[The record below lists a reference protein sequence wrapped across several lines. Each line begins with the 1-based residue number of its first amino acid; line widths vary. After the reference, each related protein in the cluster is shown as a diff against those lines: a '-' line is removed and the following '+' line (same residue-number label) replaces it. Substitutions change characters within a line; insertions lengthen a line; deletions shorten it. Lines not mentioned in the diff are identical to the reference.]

1 MSPCYPVVDGRL
13 KSRITISRNC
23 LEIVASSAF
32 ERATPN
38 KFETDEELKEL
49 CRLASDVPSLWHH
62 PVVSHQERKEI
73 LRCLIDHIVV
83 AATKERIDAT
93 IFWKSGAQTPILIWR
108 DIGRYNLVRELH
120 AKKLT
125 VFEIKEHLAAGKTST
140 GQKVNITVGRL
151 YDILRK
157 LGLTSNRFSGDY
169 LSLRE
174 KALLLN
180 RQGHS
185 VDWITENFNER
196 GFKSA
201 SGKPWTRD
209 MIYGLLRAQG
219 KTPISLEE
227 VHRKAITEARAR
239 GLNYR

>member
-1 MSPCYPVVDGRL
+1 M
-13 KSRITISRNC
+13 
-23 LEIVASSAF
+23 
-32 ERATPN
+32 
-38 KFETDEELKEL
+38 
-49 CRLASDVPSLWHH
+49 
-62 PVVSHQERKEI
+62 
-73 LRCLIDHIVV
+73 V

-219 KTPISLEE
+219 KTPILLEE
-227 VHRKAITEARAR
+227 VHREAITEARAR
-239 GLNYR
+239 GLNYRQMAEEFNERGIRRRDGQPWTARDIKKRWGDLNRLQRNRAQKGSTRTELCEPGVQQVST